1 MYGGRGQDGGQN
13 PSGFFPIVVSTGLT
27 SHHLSVIIHHMDP
40 NTILADLAYKPTH
53 KKQLTYK
60 FWDLRV
66 RTFVDMPRLS
76 YAINR
81 VEGLRVPT
89 IVAGEKE
96 TSNTAKKGDI
106 IVSGPLGE
114 KYVIR
119 KEKFAK
125 LYVGNIGGPVT
136 PEQGTRMVAKY
147 DGNTTLDFRAP
158 WGDPMIAKPGD
169 WIVRESDGKG
179 YYRIAKIVFDV
190 TYERPA

>member
-1 MYGGRGQDGGQN
+1 
-13 PSGFFPIVVSTGLT
+13 
-27 SHHLSVIIHHMDP
+27 MDP
-40 NTILADLAYKPTH
+40 NTILAGLTYKPAH

-81 VEGLRVPT
+81 VDGLRVRT

-96 TSNTAKKGDI
+96 TVNTANKGDI

-119 KEKFAK
+119 KEKFGK
-125 LYVGNIGGPVT
+125 LYTGTIGGPVT

-147 DGNTTLDFRAP
+147 DDNRTLDFKAP
-158 WGDPMIAKPGD
+158 WGEAMVAKPDD
-169 WIVRESDGKG
+169 WIVRDSDGG
-179 YYRIAKIVFDV
+179 YYRIARIVFDV